1 VILKTKRL
9 LLRELTVDDADFI
22 LRLLNEPSFLH
33 YIGDKGVRDLE
44 GARQYILTGPVASY
58 KRNGFGLFLVALQGT
73 NISIGI
79 CGLIKREELEDV
91 DIGFAFLP
99 EFWNNGFAFEAAK
112 AVLAH
117 GRDVLK
123 LHRVVAITNVDNHAS
138 ARVLEKLGL
147 RFGHMIRLSTD
158 RAETRLFVP
167 AGDAQ

>member
-1 VILKTKRL
+1 MLKLKTKRL
-9 LLRELTVDDADFI
+9 LLRELTVDDAEFI

-58 KRNGFGLFLVALQGT
+58 ETNGFGLYLVTLLET
-73 NISIGI
+73 KVPIGI
-79 CGLIKREELEDV
+79 CGLIKRAELEDV

-99 EFWNNGFAFEAAK
+99 EFWNKGFAFEAAS
-112 AVLAH
+112 AALGH

-123 LHRVVAITNVDNHAS
+123 RDRVVAITNVDNHAS

-147 RFGHMIRLSTD
+147 RFERMIRLSGD
-158 RAETRLFVP
+158 RADTRLFVP
-167 AGDAQ
+167 QETE